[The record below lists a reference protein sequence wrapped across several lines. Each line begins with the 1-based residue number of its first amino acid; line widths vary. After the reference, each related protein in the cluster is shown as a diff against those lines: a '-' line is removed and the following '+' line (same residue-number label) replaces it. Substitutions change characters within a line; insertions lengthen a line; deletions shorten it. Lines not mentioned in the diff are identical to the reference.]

1 MAVSDKVASREG
13 YTNTGSESTWAAVR
27 DATTATATNY
37 TSDFSQPSA
46 IAAYFTT
53 GRGGGAYGVNRSF
66 MYFDVSSITSTDT
79 ISAITLKVAGVSNDD
94 GNVIVARSTAFGGDG
109 TSALVDGD
117 HDSWNPT
124 GTPVAY
130 SSNVSSW
137 VTSGRV
143 SITLNSTAIAHANAN
158 GYLIITLLDN
168 VHDYPDSAPT
178 VDVFLHNGIKFASS
192 TTSTKNILTITHA
205 TSGGAFQ
212 FDVNNVAYAASNKI
226 NGVTFS
232 GIESINN
239 LA

>member
-1 MAVSDKVASREG
+1 MAVSDKVAGREG
-13 YTNTGSESTWAAVR
+13 YTNTGSEETWAAVR
-27 DATTATATNY
+27 DSTSATAANY
-37 TSDFSQPSA
+37 TSDFSQPNA
-46 IAAYFTT
+46 IGAYFTT
-53 GRGGGAYGVNRSF
+53 GRGDGAYGVNRSF

-79 ISAITLKVAGVSNDD
+79 ISALTLKVAGVTNDD

-117 HDSWNPT
+117 HDSWDPT

-143 SITLNSTAIAHANAN
+143 SITLNSTAIAHANSN

-178 VDVFLHNGIKFASS
+178 VDVFVKNGIRFASS
-192 TTSTKNILTITHA
+192 TTSTKNILTVTHA

-212 FDVNNVAYAASNKI
+212 SDVNQIVYNSSNKI
-226 NGVTFS
+226 NLLSFNDV
-232 GIESINN
+232 EEINRVS
-239 LA
+239 